1 VTCAALILA
10 ISFMSLTTQ
19 PDIVVRMI
27 ATGLAAGII
36 IDAVLVRT
44 LLVPALVAIFGR
56 WNWWMPDGLARL
68 LRVTPTPRASEA
80 ARA

>member
-1 VTCAALILA
+1 VKATLTPDAPVAANPSA
-10 ISFMSLTTQ
+10 
-19 PDIVVRMI
+19 PDVVRMI

-44 LLVPALVAIFGR
+44 LLVPALVALFGR

-68 LRVTPTPRASEA
+68 LRVTPAVRVSDV